1 MFLNESPHP
10 YLPTFNG
17 LKHGNAA
24 FGRASLLV
32 ALVWVTFL
40 YGYTFV
46 GACFEG
52 LGFFLCKVGE
62 ILRGWFYFK
71 KHRYIM
77 YSSIFDSF

>member
-24 FGRASLLV
+24 FGKASLLV
-32 ALVWVTFL
+32 ALVWVTFSH
-40 YGYTFV
+40 GYTFV

-52 LGFFLCKVGE
+52 LGFF
-62 ILRGWFYFK
+62 
-71 KHRYIM
+71 
-77 YSSIFDSF
+77 

>member
-17 LKHGNAA
+17 LKHGNTA
-24 FGRASLLV
+24 FGKASLLV
-32 ALVWVTFL
+32 VLVWVTFS

-52 LGFFLCKVGE
+52 SWLFLCKVGE
-62 ILRGWFYFK
+62 ILKGVVLVHKTNSTVKTRRRRGT
-71 KHRYIM
+71 
-77 YSSIFDSF
+77 